1 MGTVS
6 GMGERAIIASINQ
19 AFDSGRTSQ
28 AALSNSGSGG
38 TDGLAQVLSR
48 VVVANGD
55 DAAVVSANARMVFT
69 MDTSVEGQDFMRT
82 WPSGAQT
89 DARLLGFKCAA
100 QNLSDVNAMGA
111 RTRYLLVSLS
121 FPGDIE
127 ETWPAEFAAG
137 MRQACDE
144 LGARGVELIGGDVSA
159 AESIAVSITAIGEL
173 DVDAIPLVRSSAQP
187 GDDVYVAGR
196 VLGTS
201 GSALNELLSPRAD
214 AHRASEDEFQRALA
228 AHFMPAPPLVVGPAL
243 AAREHRIASIDTS
256 DGLVRDATR
265 IAQASGVALVLDQ
278 AAVNSFAAELAES
291 WNLSDPEAR
300 HNVLYGGEDFNLLFT
315 IPAEAETPSVDG
327 VAIRRIGSVEQLSQL
342 DARSNAEAGVYIAGR
357 RLDETLGFDHYSG
370 VKHGSGADH
379 ENGV

>member
-6 GMGERAIIASINQ
+6 GMGERAIIASITE
-19 AFDSGRTSQ
+19 AF
-28 AALSNSGSGG
+28 GSASASEASHPKAGAGG
-38 TDGLAQVLSR
+38 ADGFAQVLSR

-55 DAAVVSANARMVFT
+55 DAAAVAANAPMVFT
-69 MDTSVEGQDFMRT
+69 MDTSVEGQDFMLT
-82 WPSGAQT
+82 WPSGAKT
-89 DARLLGFKCAA
+89 DARMLGFKCAA
-100 QNLSDVNAMGA
+100 QNLSDINAMGA

-137 MRQACDE
+137 LRQACDE

-173 DVDAIPLVRSSAQP
+173 DVDANPLVRSAAQP
-187 GDDVYVAGR
+187 RDDVYVAGR
-196 VLGTS
+196 APGTS

-214 AHRASEDEFQRALA
+214 ADSAAEAELQRALA
-228 AHFMPAPPLVVGPAL
+228 AHFMPAPPLAVGPAL
-243 AAREHRIASIDTS
+243 AEGEYRIASIDTS

-265 IAQASGVALVLDQ
+265 IAQASGVALVLDE

-291 WNLSDPEAR
+291 WNLSEREAR

-315 IPAEAETPSVDG
+315 LPAGAEAPLIEG
-327 VAIRRIGSVEQLSQL
+327 VAICRIGLVEQLSAS
-342 DARSNAEAGVYIAGR
+342 DGEIGTEPGAYIAGR
-357 RLDETLGFDHYSG
+357 RLDENLGFDHYSG
-370 VKHGSGADH
+370 V
-379 ENGV
+379 

>member
-19 AFDSGRTSQ
+19 AFGSATATQ
-28 AALSNSGSGG
+28 ATLSSSGSRRA
-38 TDGLAQVLSR
+38 DGLGQALSR

-55 DAAVVSANARMVFT
+55 DAAVVVANARMVFT
-69 MDTSVEGQDFMRT
+69 MDTSVEDQDFMRT
-82 WPSGAQT
+82 WPSGART
-89 DARLLGFKCAA
+89 SPRMLGYKCAV
-100 QNLSDVNAMGA
+100 QNLSDINAMGA

-127 ETWPAEFAAG
+127 ETWPAEIAAG

-144 LGARGVELIGGDVSA
+144 LDAQGVELIGGDVSA
-159 AESIAVSITAIGEL
+159 AESVAVSITAIGEL
-173 DVDAIPLVRSSAQP
+173 GFDATPLVRSAAQP
-187 GDDVYVAGR
+187 GDEVYVAGR
-196 VLGTS
+196 VPGTS

-214 AHRASEDEFQRALA
+214 ANSASGSKHHRALA
-228 AHFMPAPPLVVGPAL
+228 AHFMPAPPLAVGPAL
-243 AAREHRIASIDTS
+243 AEGEYRIASIDTS

-265 IAQASGVALVLDQ
+265 IAQASEVAVVLDE

-291 WNLSDPEAR
+291 WNLSEREAR

-315 IPAEAETPSVDG
+315 LPAGAEAPLIEG
-327 VAIRRIGSVEQLSQL
+327 VAICRIGLVEQLSAS
-342 DARSNAEAGVYIAGR
+342 DGEIGTEPGAYIAGR

-370 VKHGSGADH
+370 V
-379 ENGV
+379 

>member
-19 AFDSGRTSQ
+19 AFGSGAASQ
-28 AALSNSGSGG
+28 AALSHSGSGG
-38 TDGLAQVLSR
+38 ADGLAEVLSR

-55 DAAVVSANARMVFT
+55 DAAVVSTNARMVFT
-69 MDTSVEGQDFMRT
+69 MDTSVEGQDFMRA
-82 WPSGAQT
+82 WPSGART
-89 DARLLGFKCAA
+89 SPRMLGFKCAA
-100 QNLSDVNAMGA
+100 QNLSDINAMGA

-137 MRQACDE
+137 LRQACDE
-144 LGARGVELIGGDVSA
+144 LGARGAELIGGDVSA

-173 DVDAIPLVRSSAQP
+173 DVDANPLVRSAAQS

-196 VLGTS
+196 VPGTS

-214 AHRASEDEFQRALA
+214 AHSASETELQRALA
-228 AHFMPAPPLVVGPAL
+228 AHFMPAPPLAVGPAL
-243 AAREHRIASIDTS
+243 VAREHRIASIDTS

-265 IAQASGVALVLDQ
+265 IAQASGVALVLDE
-278 AAVNSFAAELAES
+278 AAINSFAARLAES
-291 WNLSDPEAR
+291 WRLSEQEAR

-315 IPAEAETPSVDG
+315 KPADTETPSVDG
-327 VAIRRIGSVEQLSQL
+327 VAIRRIGTVEQLSAS
-342 DARSNAEAGVYIAGR
+342 DREIGTEAGVYIAGC
-357 RLDETLGFDHYSG
+357 RLDENLGFDHYS
-370 VKHGSGADH
+370 SA
-379 ENGV
+379 